1 MTSREFTAEYEA
13 GAARVLGFVRR
24 QVRSEEL
31 AEDIAA
37 QAWLKAWARRDQF
50 DGRNGSRFLTWV
62 NQIALNLVRE
72 HWRRR
77 DPLKGAENVDQQV
90 LALRARFHD
99 PGVPVD
105 AAMLLRRATG
115 SFQTVVRMRFLMD
128 LNVEDVSRALG
139 MTANTVKAQTRRG
152 LLRMA
157 GKKAF

>member
-13 GAARVLGFVRR
+13 GAARVLGFVRS

-31 AEDIAA
+31 AEDITA
-37 QAWLKAWARRDQF
+37 QTWLNAWARRDQF

-62 NQIALNLVRE
+62 HQIALNLVRE

-77 DPLKGAENVDQQV
+77 DPLKRAENVDQLV
-90 LALRARFHD
+90 LALQARFHD

-105 AAMLLRRATG
+105 AATLLYRATG
-115 SFQTVVRMRFLMD
+115 SFRTVVRMRFLMD
-128 LNVEDVSRALG
+128 LNVEEVSQALG
-139 MTANTVKAQTRRG
+139 MPANTVKAQTRRG